1 MAKPELLWSAA
12 KSLTAL
18 IMPGLLHLMNTM
30 VAQGLAGLYSHS
42 LLGY

>member
-1 MAKPELLWSAA
+1 MAEPELLWSAA

-18 IMPGLLHLMNTM
+18 NMPGLLHLMKTM
-30 VAQGLAGLYSHS
+30 VAQGLADLCSHS